1 MAKITN
7 SAREDFS
14 DKVKPYKDEID
25 KILAKEK
32 NILSTMD
39 RDSDNAAYKRILRIV
54 PGLRPDCLGSHCN

>member
-7 SAREDFS
+7 SAREDFN
-14 DKVKPYKDEID
+14 DKVKPYKDEVD

-39 RDSDNAAYKRILRIV
+39 RDSDNAAYK
-54 PGLRPDCLGSHCN
+54 

>member
-7 SAREDFS
+7 SAREDFN

-39 RDSDNAAYKRILRIV
+39 RDSDNAAYKV
-54 PGLRPDCLGSHCN
+54 HWNFVWKFFNK

>member
-7 SAREDFS
+7 SAREDFN
-14 DKVKPYKDEID
+14 DKVKPYKDEVD

-39 RDSDNAAYKRILRIV
+39 RDIMPPTREFFWLKT
-54 PGLRPDCLGSHCN
+54 